1 MEQVVMGAVG
11 LGLVLLVRR
20 KEIFKLR
27 WQPSR
32 HTWVALGAGLL
43 AFAFSASLLLFEA
56 GSLPA
61 RLIHNGL
68 IYVLCG
74 CLIPWGYTLLVERNG
89 PGALGVRRERWL
101 PSLLLSLLLAGLF
114 SLVIVFEADLQAIR
128 WGQFARSAVALVGA
142 GGLFEAF
149 LYYGFIHL
157 RLERAF
163 GPLPAILLTAA
174 VYVSWHTG
182 TQLPLEA
189 DPLAAI
195 VKLFAVGVMY
205 QAVFSLTRNLLV
217 IWPLFHGVGVM
228 IDFAVNLGEVERVAQ
243 GLPWAVGTLLAMAL
257 VGLGLAWA
265 VRRQGLVRPRAL
277 PEGAG

>member
-1 MEQVVMGAVG
+1 MEQLVMGVVG

-20 KEIFKLR
+20 REIFELR
-27 WQPSR
+27 WQPNR
-32 HTWVALGAGLL
+32 HTWVALGVGLL

-74 CLIPWGYTLLVERNG
+74 CLLPWGYTLLVERNG

-101 PSLLLSLLLAGLF
+101 PSLLLSLVLAALF
-114 SLVIVFEADLQAIR
+114 SLVIVFEADLQAIH
-128 WGQFARSAVALVGA
+128 WGQFARAAVALVGA
-142 GGLFEAF
+142 GGLFETF

-174 VYVSWHTG
+174 IYVSWHTG

-195 VKLFAVGVMY
+195 VKLFAVGVLY
-205 QAVFSLTRNLLV
+205 QSVFSLTRNLLV
-217 IWPLFHGVGVM
+217 IWPLFQGVGVM
-228 IDFAVNLGEVERVAQ
+228 IDFAVNLGEVERVAR
-243 GLPWAVGTLLAMAL
+243 GFPWAVGTLLAMAL
-257 VGLGLAWA
+257 AGLGLLWA
-265 VRRQGLVRPRAL
+265 VRRQDLARPRAL